1 MIELVRSMKPDL
13 FIAGPAYNAG
23 RYGISCGNMAAA
35 VGRELGIP
43 TVTGMYPENPAAD
56 LFRKDTYIVKTEIL
70 SSTLRKAAPVMCSIG
85 LRLLKGEHIAGAQE
99 EGYII
104 RDIILN
110 EEQPLNAAERSIEML
125 MKKMRGEAF
134 T

>member
-1 MIELVRSMKPDL
+1 M
-13 FIAGPAYNAG
+13 
-23 RYGISCGNMAAA
+23 
-35 VGRELGIP
+35 
-43 TVTGMYPENPAAD
+43 TGMYPENPAAD

-134 T
+134 KSELLPPAFDGGSGASSTGFKNSPFSVGD

>member
-1 MIELVRSMKPDL
+1 
-13 FIAGPAYNAG
+13 
-23 RYGISCGNMAAA
+23 
-35 VGRELGIP
+35 
-43 TVTGMYPENPAAD
+43 
-56 LFRKDTYIVKTEIL
+56 
-70 SSTLRKAAPVMCSIG
+70 MCSIG

-125 MKKMRGEAF
+125 MKKMRGEPFKSELLPPDFDVVEPAPPVQDLK
-134 T
+134 TARLALVTDGGLIPESNPCLLYTSRCV

>member
-1 MIELVRSMKPDL
+1 
-13 FIAGPAYNAG
+13 
-23 RYGISCGNMAAA
+23 
-35 VGRELGIP
+35 
-43 TVTGMYPENPAAD
+43 
-56 LFRKDTYIVKTEIL
+56 
-70 SSTLRKAAPVMCSIG
+70 MCSIG

-125 MKKMRGEAF
+125 MKKMRGNPLKVSF
-134 T
+134 CRLTLMWWNRLRQCRI

>member
-1 MIELVRSMKPDL
+1 
-13 FIAGPAYNAG
+13 
-23 RYGISCGNMAAA
+23 
-35 VGRELGIP
+35 
-43 TVTGMYPENPAAD
+43 
-56 LFRKDTYIVKTEIL
+56 
-70 SSTLRKAAPVMCSIG
+70 MCSIG

-125 MKKMRGEAF
+125 MKKMRGEPFKSELLPPDFDVVEPGSASAGF
-134 T
+134 KNSPFSTGD

>member
-1 MIELVRSMKPDL
+1 M
-13 FIAGPAYNAG
+13 
-23 RYGISCGNMAAA
+23 
-35 VGRELGIP
+35 GIP

-125 MKKMRGEAF
+125 MKKMRGEALRVSF
-134 T
+134 CRLPLMWWIRRSSTGFKNSPFSVGD